1 MNNENII
8 RTPDTRNIETPII
21 NEGVLN
27 QEPKLDNKFETLI
40 KSNLVNESSFVIK
53 KNLVNK
59 TKRTCVNA
67 LNQRLYNLQKK
78 DKIKNRAII
87 FTIFFSVGIIGF
99 IAGYELSNFKSFL
112 IISEIEISFFIFC
125 LYRLNLF
132 CPGYIIS
139 FIPLIFGSFLIV

>member
-1 MNNENII
+1 MSNEDII
-8 RTPDTRNIETPII
+8 RTSDIRTIETPII

-27 QEPKLDNKFETLI
+27 QEPKLDNKSETLN

-67 LNQRLYNLQKK
+67 LNQRLYNIQKK

-99 IAGYELSNFKSFL
+99 IAG
-112 IISEIEISFFIFC
+112 
-125 LYRLNLF
+125 
-132 CPGYIIS
+132 
-139 FIPLIFGSFLIV
+139 

>member
-1 MNNENII
+1 MSAENLHRTPETNEN
-8 RTPDTRNIETPII
+8 ETPII

-27 QEPKLDNKFETLI
+27 QEPKLDNKSETLN

-67 LNQRLYNLQKK
+67 LNQRLYNIQKK

-99 IAGYELSNFKSFL
+99 IAG
-112 IISEIEISFFIFC
+112 
-125 LYRLNLF
+125 
-132 CPGYIIS
+132 
-139 FIPLIFGSFLIV
+139 

>member
-1 MNNENII
+1 MSNEDII

-21 NEGVLN
+21 NQGVLN
-27 QEPKLDNKFETLI
+27 QDSNLDNNSESLN
-40 KSNLVNESSFVIK
+40 KSNLVNETSFVIK

-87 FTIFFSVGIIGF
+87 LTIFFSVGVIGF
-99 IAGYELSNFKSFL
+99 IAG
-112 IISEIEISFFIFC
+112 
-125 LYRLNLF
+125 
-132 CPGYIIS
+132 
-139 FIPLIFGSFLIV
+139 

>member
-1 MNNENII
+1 MNNEDII

-21 NEGVLN
+21 NQGVLN
-27 QEPKLDNKFETLI
+27 QDSNLDNNSESLN
-40 KSNLVNESSFVIK
+40 KSNLINETSFVIK

-78 DKIKNRAII
+78 DKFKNRAIL

-99 IAGYELSNFKSFL
+99 IAG
-112 IISEIEISFFIFC
+112 
-125 LYRLNLF
+125 
-132 CPGYIIS
+132 
-139 FIPLIFGSFLIV
+139 

>member
-1 MNNENII
+1 MNNEDII

-21 NEGVLN
+21 NQGVLN
-27 QEPKLDNKFETLI
+27 QDSNLDNNSESLN
-40 KSNLVNESSFVIK
+40 KSNLVNETSFVIK

-99 IAGYELSNFKSFL
+99 IAG
-112 IISEIEISFFIFC
+112 
-125 LYRLNLF
+125 
-132 CPGYIIS
+132 
-139 FIPLIFGSFLIV
+139 